1 MNYIAYLSEFIGSII
16 FIGSI
21 KATSGQPVLI
31 GIGLALAVFLTASYS
46 GGNLNPAVSI
56 MNYAIGNLNLTDTA
70 MYSLSQILG
79 ALFVGMYIPKLI

>member
-1 MNYIAYLSEFIGSII
+1 MNFVAYLSEFLGSVL

-31 GIGLALAVFLTASYS
+31 GIGLALAVFLTAAYS
-46 GGNLNPAVSI
+46 GGNLNPAVSV
-56 MNYAIGNLNLTDTA
+56 MNYALGNLNLTDTM

-79 ALFVGMYIPKLI
+79 ALFVGMYVPKLM